1 MRRWFRQLFINLA
14 RRLSLKIDNRRELEA
29 ENRFMR
35 QRLQEFLV
43 TSNQEN
49 QKREY
54 LERVSELIEARRMAG
69 AGPWRVSAAVLDETD
84 RLITQASQRIEQAEL
99 PAGGIVVRE
108 TAPIV
113 AQGATGDIE
122 LALQNVEWR
131 REINLSWLE
140 FSRWGI
146 QQIIL
151 ISRLYYV
158 KNPMIQRGVNVTAN
172 YVFGRGVEV
181 VSEDDDANEVLKQ
194 FFDRN
199 KKTVGQ
205 AALADL
211 HKRLQYDGQIFYC
224 FFADD
229 INTGEVNVRTI
240 DAAEVFE
247 IITDPNDTDQHWYYH
262 RKWTS
267 RPFNAAAG
275 TVGQTADQ
283 DAYYPALDFATKGG
297 VLLET
302 INGKPVMRQNPVLM
316 QKGGAGVG
324 KWLFDVPKPYAALE
338 WAKNGTRMLQADLST
353 RLALSQIA
361 MTISTKGGQQALEGA
376 KQALGTTVGPTTNIW
391 DMNPP
396 TVPGGIFA
404 SGPGT
409 SIAAFDTRGA
419 IRNPSDVAEYRNM
432 VGIVFEIP
440 PTFLGDMETS
450 NLATAQT
457 LDRPTE
463 LAMIEKQ
470 ERWRETLITISTFV
484 LDTSKGAENGKLREK
499 RKHKVIECARVRTPN
514 GYFVYEASQGQPK
527 DQIQLKCTFPAIRE
541 GDMPANVL
549 AITNAMTLQNKSG
562 QVVGIDERE
571 GVLLLMEQLG
581 IKNARELVDEMYP
594 EPIKGK
600 PGRKGYDPDRTKEP
614 VAPPIPKPQPIP
626 GGTPQAP
633 GGNPTVP
640 PPPPAPTKAAERL
653 IRAIGKL
660 KEKRNASRE

>member
-229 INTGEVNVRTI
+229 IHHVALH
-240 DAAEVFE
+240 AAQPV
-247 IITDPNDTDQHWYYH
+247 
-262 RKWTS
+262 
-267 RPFNAAAG
+267 
-275 TVGQTADQ
+275 
-283 DAYYPALDFATKGG
+283 AL
-297 VLLET
+297 
-302 INGKPVMRQNPVLM
+302 PVL
-316 QKGGAGVG
+316 A
-324 KWLFDVPKPYAALE
+324 
-338 WAKNGTRMLQADLST
+338 MLKEL
-353 RLALSQIA
+353 LLV
-361 MTISTKGGQQALEGA
+361 L
-376 KQALGTTVGPTTNIW
+376 PTTF
-391 DMNPP
+391 
-396 TVPGGIFA
+396 T
-404 SGPGT
+404 
-409 SIAAFDTRGA
+409 
-419 IRNPSDVAEYRNM
+419 
-432 VGIVFEIP
+432 
-440 PTFLGDMETS
+440 
-450 NLATAQT
+450 
-457 LDRPTE
+457 
-463 LAMIEKQ
+463 
-470 ERWRETLITISTFV
+470 
-484 LDTSKGAENGKLREK
+484 
-499 RKHKVIECARVRTPN
+499 
-514 GYFVYEASQGQPK
+514 QG
-527 DQIQLKCTFPAIRE
+527 L
-541 GDMPANVL
+541 
-549 AITNAMTLQNKSG
+549 
-562 QVVGIDERE
+562 
-571 GVLLLMEQLG
+571 
-581 IKNARELVDEMYP
+581 
-594 EPIKGK
+594 
-600 PGRKGYDPDRTKEP
+600 
-614 VAPPIPKPQPIP
+614 
-626 GGTPQAP
+626 
-633 GGNPTVP
+633 
-640 PPPPAPTKAAERL
+640 
-653 IRAIGKL
+653 
-660 KEKRNASRE
+660 